1 MATEKLVDHYYY
13 DEAAYDYHD
22 GGYIPLVEP
31 AVSQQ
36 PRRTRKP
43 LTMSITRLL
52 PRRGKLSY
60 YPELKPKPGVITLVY

>member
-36 PRRTRKP
+36 PLR
-43 LTMSITRLL
+43 I
-52 PRRGKLSY
+52 
-60 YPELKPKPGVITLVY
+60 PELLTPDKETTDDVYYTIVAQEGETQL

>member
-36 PRRTRKP
+36 PLRIP
-43 LTMSITRLL
+43 ELLTPDKET
-52 PRRGKLSY
+52 Y